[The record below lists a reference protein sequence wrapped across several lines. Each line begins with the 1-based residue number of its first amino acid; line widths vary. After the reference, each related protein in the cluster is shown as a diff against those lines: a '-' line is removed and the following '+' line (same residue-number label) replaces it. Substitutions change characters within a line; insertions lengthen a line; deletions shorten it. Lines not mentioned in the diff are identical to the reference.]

1 MKRKLSDRDVTE
13 AKSSPNP
20 TTSARPETTPITTSQ
35 TSTTPSF
42 STLSLDP
49 RLLQSLTAQ
58 QFSTPTPIQA
68 TAIPLLLQ
76 GKDVLARARTGS
88 GKTAAYALPLLHR
101 ILAQKA
107 TSKTEQQKLS
117 GLILVPT
124 RELAAQVTKAVIGFA
139 QFCGKEIR
147 TENVTRK
154 EEEGVLRARLTGTV
168 DVVVATPSRALGL
181 VNAGVLELEG
191 LVGCVIDE
199 ADLVLSYG
207 HEEDLRALSEVL
219 PKGTQMCLVSAT
231 LRKEVETLKGL
242 FCKGAVVLE
251 MEDKEE
257 EGKLRQFVVKCGED
271 EKFLLVYAIF
281 MLKLIKGKVIVFVAD
296 IDRCYRLKL
305 FLEQFGIR
313 SCVLNSELP
322 ANSRIH
328 AVEEFNRNVYDII
341 IASDENEVVGSE
353 ERKSKKQKKAE
364 AAAENEPEVVKV
376 TTTTAE
382 EEEPSKVDEDEGAA
396 AEEPTTG
403 ELGDGLPKKK
413 RKRNEQDA
421 EYGISRGIDFKNVS
435 CVLNFD
441 LPLSSKSYTH
451 RIGRTARAGKTGMA
465 LSFCV
470 PSSLHRKHKPTS
482 IAQCAN
488 DETVLAK
495 ITKTQDK
502 RGQKIEPYDF
512 DMKRLDGF
520 RYRMADALRAVT
532 GIAVREARTKE
543 IRQELIKSEKLKR
556 HFEENP
562 EDLEA
567 LRHDKETH
575 TVRTQNHLKHVPEYL
590 LPGGAKSVVRGDV
603 GFSKIGENRIRAAR
617 KRNAM
622 KGKKKAGK
630 KGGKDPLKS
639 LGRK

>member
-1 MKRKLSDRDVTE
+1 MKRKLSDRE
-13 AKSSPNP
+13 A
-20 TTSARPETTPITTSQ
+20 PEATTPSQPAATPTSPPPPPP
-35 TSTTPSF
+35 STKSNKPAPSF
-42 STLSLDP
+42 STLPLDP

-58 QFSTPTPIQA
+58 QFSAPTPIQSR
-68 TAIPLLLQ
+68 AIPLLLQ

-101 ILAQKA
+101 ILAQKS
-107 TSKTEQQKLS
+107 TGNDTGKKVS

-124 RELAAQVTKAVIGFA
+124 KELAAQVTKAVAAFA
-139 QFCGKEIR
+139 QFCGQMVKV
-147 TENVTRK
+147 ENLTRK
-154 EEEGVLRARLTGTV
+154 EEEGVLRARVAGGP

-181 VNAGVLELEG
+181 VNAGVLGLEG

-207 HEEDLRALSEVL
+207 HEEDLKALSEVV
-219 PKGTQMCLVSAT
+219 PEGTQMVLVSAT
-231 LRKEVETLKGL
+231 LRKEVETLKAL
-242 FCKGAVVLE
+242 FCPQAVVLE
-251 MEDKEE
+251 MEDREE

-271 EKFLLVYAIF
+271 EKFLLAYAIF

-353 ERKSKKQKKAE
+353 ERKTEEQD
-364 AAAENEPEVVKV
+364 EPVADDK
-376 TTTTAE
+376 
-382 EEEPSKVDEDEGAA
+382 PSAPA
-396 AEEPTTG
+396 AEEDEEQT
-403 ELGDGLPKKK
+403 ELGDAVPKKK
-413 RKRNEQDA
+413 RKRSNRDA

-441 LPLSSKSYTH
+441 LPLSSKSYIH

-470 PSSLHRKHKPTS
+470 PKTLFRKHKPTS

-488 DETVLAK
+488 DEEVLTK
-495 ITKTQDK
+495 ITNSQEKK
-502 RGQKIEPYDF
+502 GQKIEPYDF

-520 RYRMADALRAVT
+520 RYRMADALRSVT
-532 GIAVREARTKE
+532 GVAVREARTKE

-575 TVRTQNHLKHVPEYL
+575 TVRVQQHLKHIPEYL
-590 LPGGAKSVVRGDV
+590 LPGGAKSVTQGNV

-622 KGKKKAGK
+622 KSKKGGKKKA
-630 KGGKDPLKS
+630 GKDPLKS

>member
-1 MKRKLSDRDVTE
+1 MKRKLSDREGGE
-13 AKSSPNP
+13 ATTSPPPAPEPSSQPNP
-20 TTSARPETTPITTSQ
+20 TKPTKEA
-35 TSTTPSF
+35 PSF

-49 RLLQSLTAQ
+49 RLLQSLTMQ
-58 QFSTPTPIQA
+58 HFSAPTAVQA
-68 TAIPLLLQ
+68 RAIPLLLQ

-101 ILAQKA
+101 ILVQKN
-107 TSKTEQQKLS
+107 TSAAKKVS

-124 RELAAQVTKAVIGFA
+124 KELAAQVTKAVASFA
-139 QFCGKEIR
+139 QFCGPLIR
-147 TENVTRK
+147 VENLTRK
-154 EEEGVLRARLTGTV
+154 EEEGVLRARVAGQP

-181 VNAGVLELEG
+181 VNAGVLGLDG

-207 HEEDLRALSEVL
+207 HEEDLKALKEVL
-219 PKGTQMCLVSAT
+219 PTGAQMALVSAT
-231 LRKEVETLKGL
+231 LRKEVEVLKSM
-242 FCKGAVVLE
+242 FCPEAVVLE
-251 MEDKEE
+251 MQDKEE

-271 EKFLLVYAIF
+271 EKFLLIYAIF

-353 ERKSKKQKKAE
+353 ERKTKKQKRAEE
-364 AAAENEPEVVKV
+364 AADAVEDVDEEVAPVE
-376 TTTTAE
+376 TATD
-382 EEEPSKVDEDEGAA
+382 SKVDEETVKEDEVEAS
-396 AEEPTTG
+396 
-403 ELGDGLPKKK
+403 LGDSIPKKK
-413 RKRNEQDA
+413 RKRSNRDA

-441 LPLSSKSYTH
+441 LPLTSKSYTH
-451 RIGRTARAGKTGMA
+451 RVGRTARAGKTGMA

-470 PSSLHRKHKPTS
+470 PSSLFRKHKPTS
-482 IAQCAN
+482 IAQCAK
-488 DETVLAK
+488 DEEVLAK
-495 ITKTQDK
+495 ITKSQEKKD
-502 RGQKIEPYDF
+502 QKIEPYDF

-520 RYRMADALRAVT
+520 RYRMTDALRAVT

-543 IRQELIKSEKLKR
+543 IRQELMKSEKLKR

-575 TVRTQNHLKHVPEYL
+575 TVRVQQHLKHVPEYL
-590 LPGGAKSVVRGDV
+590 LPGGAKSVVKSDV

-617 KRNAM
+617 KRNAL
-622 KGKKKAGK
+622 KSKNGGKK